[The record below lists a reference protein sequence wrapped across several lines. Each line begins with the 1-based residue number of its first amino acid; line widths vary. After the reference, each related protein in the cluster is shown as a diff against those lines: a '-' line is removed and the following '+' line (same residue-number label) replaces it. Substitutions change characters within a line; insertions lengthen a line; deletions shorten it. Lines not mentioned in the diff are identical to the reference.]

1 MGAVKGTRRRGSWEE
16 EEEEEE
22 EGGGRNETWLEG
34 KAKGKRFN
42 VNPFSGAR
50 VLDLLF
56 PLLSFRSSRPTRIET
71 LTL

>member
-1 MGAVKGTRRRGSWEE
+1 MQLKVLDGVDRGKKRRREG
-16 EEEEEE
+16 
-22 EGGGRNETWLEG
+22 GGGRNETWLEG

-56 PLLSFRSSRPTRIET
+56 PLLSFRFSRPTRIET